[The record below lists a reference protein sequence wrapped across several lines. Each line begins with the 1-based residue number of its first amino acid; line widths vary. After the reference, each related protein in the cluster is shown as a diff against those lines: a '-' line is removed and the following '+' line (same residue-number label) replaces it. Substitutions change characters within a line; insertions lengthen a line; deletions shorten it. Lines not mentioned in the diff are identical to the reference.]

1 MAIKSTDQIKEFAR
15 YLKKANKIVFFG
27 GAGVSTDS
35 GLPDYR
41 SKDGRYT
48 AMENDGKDPKKVM
61 NIKYILDH
69 PKQFFKR
76 RNNAKEIKPNLSHY
90 SLVELE
96 KMGKEVHVVTQNV
109 DSLHQK
115 AGSTSVFELHGNSRT
130 WYCMSCGNVEEQD
143 DVIWEDDLPTCQI
156 DGGLMRPSVV
166 YFGEKLDWD
175 LVEKAR
181 ELIAEADL
189 LIIAGTS
196 LTVSPAKRLVQAF
209 NGNHAVIINKDPL
222 NTKKLPI
229 DLTFVAP
236 ISETMS
242 AAVELLEKEQNING
256 TSRND

>member
-1 MAIKSTDQIKEFAR
+1 MVIKLSDHIHQFADYIDQAD
-15 YLKKANKIVFFG
+15 KIVFFG

-61 NIKYILDH
+61 HIKYILEH

-76 RNNAKEIKPNLSHY
+76 RNKIINIKPNLSHY

-96 KMGKEVHVVTQNV
+96 KMGKEVHIVTQNI

-115 AGSTSVFELHGNSRT
+115 AGSTSVYELHGSNRT
-130 WYCMSCGNVEEQD
+130 WYCMSCGHVEKQD
-143 DVIWEDDLPTCQI
+143 DVVWENELPTCQI
-156 DGGLMRPSVV
+156 DGGLMRPNVV

-175 LVEKAR
+175 LINQVR

-196 LTVSPAKRLVQAF
+196 LTVSPAKRLVDSF
-209 NGNHAVIINKDPL
+209 KGDHAVVINKE
-222 NTKKLPI
+222 PI
-229 DLTFVAP
+229 DTKTLSIDLNFDTS
-236 ISETMS
+236 ISEIMTN
-242 AAVELLEKEQNING
+242 VIELLKKG
-256 TSRND
+256 DR

>member
-1 MAIKSTDQIKEFAR
+1 MVIKLSDQIQQFAD
-15 YLKKANKIVFFG
+15 YIDQADKIVFFG

-41 SKDGRYT
+41 SNDGRYT

-61 NIKYILDH
+61 HIKYILEH

-76 RNNAKEIKPNLSHY
+76 RNKVVGIQPNPSHY

-96 KMGKEVHVVTQNV
+96 KMGKEVHIVTQNV

-115 AGSTSVFELHGNSRT
+115 AGSSSVYELHGSNRT
-130 WYCMSCGNVEEQD
+130 WYCMSCGHVEKQD
-143 DVIWEDDLPTCQI
+143 DVVWENELPTCQI
-156 DGGLMRPSVV
+156 DGGLMRPNVV

-175 LVEKAR
+175 LINHVR

-196 LTVSPAKRLVQAF
+196 LTVSPAKRLVDAF
-209 NGNHAVIINKDPL
+209 KGNHAVVINKE
-222 NTKKLPI
+222 PI
-229 DLTFVAP
+229 DTKNLSIDLNFDTS
-236 ISETMS
+236 ISEIMTN
-242 AAVELLEKEQNING
+242 AVELLKKG
-256 TSRND
+256 DR